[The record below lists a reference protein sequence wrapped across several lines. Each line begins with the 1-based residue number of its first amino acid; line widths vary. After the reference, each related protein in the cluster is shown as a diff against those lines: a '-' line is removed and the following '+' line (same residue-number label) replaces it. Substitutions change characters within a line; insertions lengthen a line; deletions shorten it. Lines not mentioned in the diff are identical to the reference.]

1 MDYYR
6 RKFNPLRNL
15 IVFFDFEV
23 RTNQQ
28 EGTLIKKE
36 VRYYLDDGKLNIS
49 KNRKKLLKY
58 ALRVVN
64 EETSLIDDLK
74 HLEREGDDAPK
85 PPTSSDSSSED

>member
-1 MDYYR
+1 MEYYR
-6 RKFNPLRNL
+6 RKFNLQRNL

-36 VRYYLDDGKLNIS
+36 VRYFLDDGKLNIS